1 MRYHLESTLPIH
13 AFQPLGGRHSPFKHG
28 MTLEGGGGGGILGGI
43 GDAIGGIAEGIGDA
57 LAGVD
62 KAVGDVVPGG
72 WGTIA
77 AIAVPYAAP
86 MITGA
91 ALTAGQAAAL
101 AAGTSAA
108 TGAIRGEDP
117 EDILKGA
124 ALAGASSYGLNTLF
138 GDAGYVP
145 DEGSPYIDGTPPP
158 ARDFDYIPDA
168 PRDFDYVPDAPVR
181 DFDTTDIPSSDVPSR
196 DFDTTETPSRDFDVG
211 TFGEIPP
218 ETFVPRDF
226 DYVSSTSP
234 EVIAASST
242 PTSLS
247 LEEELRRMYEANI
260 NDLGAGTSPYGEANE
275 LPSVNESAKDPFR
288 NPSTNFLENP
298 KDYLADKSLQLQF
311 KAEDTLDYLKN
322 APENAYKYLRDTPIK
337 EMGSDLY
344 DFAGRNYKEIGLG
357 ALALSGMG
365 GQQPQQEG
373 QPVAIDSRYTGGY
386 GSSGGVASPYLLRN
400 RVTASNI
407 YDYENPYNRYGITNR
422 RYAKGGEVK
431 HFAFGG
437 ISNALTKI
445 TQPIEKAIIRPVG
458 QALPFLKDVAPYAGI
473 LAAPFIAN
481 PAMAVGVGA
490 LSSGFGRPG
499 TGFDM
504 KRALM
509 GGIAAYGASTL
520 GAGIEAAGTEPTKPL
535 VDTLAES
542 YAVPGTEVPVST
554 AAPKGFFRDTDAMQ
568 RGVGNLLSSDSD
580 AAMSRFGT
588 KASIFKSG
596 VPIVMGTSGM
606 MAIDEANKMR
616 EEAELAA
623 GPARQSQADMLA
635 RISKGKKRAEQA
647 VRENPYMYAAG
658 GLTGAL
664 GTVSTDGGSVAP
676 PTNNPVVPVP
686 MPQQPGDLPIQ
697 NIPKDVSNNPL
708 PPGFVPP
715 SGPSTSALVDFFNPK
730 TGQKVT
736 VGSGGYTPPAG
747 FYDVTGLNPDKYPT
761 ETVRPPD
768 ASTGYR
774 PPFIPPNQYLLK
786 NRLSN
791 IYSRMPARPQP
802 RPMGGL
808 SSLIQRPRFMP
819 RRTFAMGGQVDDELG
834 GDYSA
839 MGMDQGNMQKGLFGM
854 GYAAGGTP
862 RFLSGGGDGMSDSIP
877 ATIEGTQEARLADGE
892 FVIPADVVSHLGN
905 GSSKAGAKQLY
916 SMMDRVRKA
925 RTGNEKQGRQIKP
938 NKMMPA

>member
-13 AFQPLGGRHSPFKHG
+13 AFQPLGGRHSPFKQG

-72 WGTIA
+72 WGTVA
-77 AIAVPYAAP
+77 AIAVPYLAPQAMMGSLATTLGSEAA
-86 MITGA
+86 A
-91 ALTAGQAAAL
+91 AAAL
-101 AAGTSAA
+101 SAGTSAA

-117 EDILKGA
+117 EDILKSA
-124 ALAGASSYGLNTLF
+124 ALSGATSYGLNSLF

-145 DEGSPYIDGTPPP
+145 DEGSPYINGVPP
-158 ARDFDYIPDA
+158 DMDLNA
-168 PRDFDYVPDAPVR
+168 PHIDVPDGERLLTPDSAYTPDTVPN
-181 DFDTTDIPSSDVPSR
+181 FDADVIQPDLSVFNPYI
-196 DFDTTETPSRDFDVG
+196 DSPDGLTQLGYSPEQLASITSTPSALSQEEQYEKFYKEFLNNPQNPRPDFLQN
-211 TFGEIPP
+211 PLQN
-218 ETFVPRDF
+218 
-226 DYVSSTSP
+226 VSNR
-234 EVIAASST
+234 ASDA
-242 PTSLS
+242 
-247 LEEELRRMYEANI
+247 Y
-260 NDLGAGTSPYGEANE
+260 
-275 LPSVNESAKDPFR
+275 
-288 NPSTNFLENP
+288 
-298 KDYLADKSLQLQF
+298 DYLTEKSL
-311 KAEDTLDYLKN
+311 
-322 APENAYKYLRDTPIK
+322 K

-344 DFAGRNYKEIGLG
+344 DFAGRNKLELGLG
-357 ALALSGMG
+357 ALALSSMG
-365 GQQPQQEG
+365 GRQPQPQPQG
-373 QPVAIDSRYTGGY
+373 SPVAADSRYTGGY

-400 RVTASNI
+400 RVTASNV
-407 YDYENPYNRYGITNR
+407 YDYENPFDRYATVNR

-437 ISNALTKI
+437 ISNALTRAF
-445 TQPIEKAIIRPVG
+445 QPIEKAIVQPVG

-542 YAVPGTEVPVST
+542 YAVPGTEVPAST

-580 AAMSRFGT
+580 AATKAFGT

-635 RISKGKKRAEQA
+635 RIAKGKKRAEEA
-647 VRENPYMYAAG
+647 VRANPYMY
-658 GLTGAL
+658 
-664 GTVSTDGGSVAP
+664 
-676 PTNNPVVPVP
+676 
-686 MPQQPGDLPIQ
+686 
-697 NIPKDVSNNPL
+697 
-708 PPGFVPP
+708 
-715 SGPSTSALVDFFNPK
+715 
-730 TGQKVT
+730 
-736 VGSGGYTPPAG
+736 
-747 FYDVTGLNPDKYPT
+747 
-761 ETVRPPD
+761 
-768 ASTGYR
+768 
-774 PPFIPPNQYLLK
+774 
-786 NRLSN
+786 
-791 IYSRMPARPQP
+791 
-802 RPMGGL
+802 
-808 SSLIQRPRFMP
+808 
-819 RRTFAMGGQVDDELG
+819 AMGGQVDDELG

-877 ATIEGTQEARLADGE
+877 ATINGTQEARLADGE

>member
-1 MRYHLESTLPIH
+1 MRYHLESILPIH

-28 MTLEGGGGGGILGGI
+28 MTLEGGGGGIISSI
-43 GDAIGGIAEGIGDA
+43 GDAIGGVVEGIGDA

-62 KAVGDVVPGG
+62 SFVGDTIPGG

-101 AAGTSAA
+101 AAGTRAA

-124 ALAGASSYGLNTLF
+124 ALAGATSYGLGSLGGENIDLPSETPYVDMSDTGTLLTPESVPLEATVQASP
-138 GDAGYVP
+138 DSAYTPDTVP
-145 DEGSPYIDGTPPP
+145 D
-158 ARDFDYIPDA
+158 FDADVTA
-168 PRDFDYVPDAPVR
+168 SAQ
-181 DFDTTDIPSSDVPSR
+181 PSVDV
-196 DFDTTETPSRDFDVG
+196 V
-211 TFGEIPP
+211 PP
-218 ETFVPRDF
+218 ELNLGNLYQDLPDGATQLS
-226 DYVSSTSP
+226 YSP
-234 EVIAASST
+234 EVLASST
-242 PTSLS
+242 QPTLS
-247 LEEELRRMYEANI
+247 PEEELRRMYEANI

-275 LPSVNESAKDPFR
+275 LSSVNESAKDPFR

-344 DFAGRNYKEIGLG
+344 DFAGRNKLELGLG
-357 ALALSGMG
+357 ALALSSMG
-365 GQQPQQEG
+365 GQQPQPSPAG
-373 QPVAIDSRYTGGY
+373 YSSGYSPYTGGY

-400 RVTASNI
+400 RITASNV
-407 YDYENPYNRYGITNR
+407 YDYENPFDRYATVNR

-437 ISNALTKI
+437 ISNALTRF
-445 TQPIEKAIIRPVG
+445 TQPIEKAIVQPVG
-458 QALPFLKDVAPYAGI
+458 QALSFLKDVAPYAGI
-473 LAAPFIAN
+473 LAAPFITS
-481 PAMAVGVGA
+481 PAMAVGVGS

-509 GGIAAYGASTL
+509 GGIAAYGASTV
-520 GAGIEAAGTEPTKPL
+520 GAGLEAAGTEPTKPL

-580 AAMSRFGT
+580 AAT
-588 KASIFKSG
+588 KAFSTKAGTFKSG
-596 VPIVMGTSGM
+596 IPLVMGTSGM

-616 EEAELAA
+616 EEAERSA
-623 GPARQSQADMLA
+623 GVGRQEQADMLA
-635 RISKGKKRAEQA
+635 RISKGRKRAEEA
-647 VRENPYMYAAG
+647 VRANPYMYAM
-658 GLTGAL
+658 
-664 GTVSTDGGSVAP
+664 GGS
-676 PTNNPVVPVP
+676 
-686 MPQQPGDLPIQ
+686 
-697 NIPKDVSNNPL
+697 
-708 PPGFVPP
+708 
-715 SGPSTSALVDFFNPK
+715 
-730 TGQKVT
+730 
-736 VGSGGYTPPAG
+736 
-747 FYDVTGLNPDKYPT
+747 
-761 ETVRPPD
+761 
-768 ASTGYR
+768 
-774 PPFIPPNQYLLK
+774 
-786 NRLSN
+786 
-791 IYSRMPARPQP
+791 
-802 RPMGGL
+802 
-808 SSLIQRPRFMP
+808 
-819 RRTFAMGGQVDDELG
+819 VDDELG

-839 MGMDQGNMQKGLFGM
+839 MGMDQGNMQKGLFGL

-877 ATIEGTQEARLADGE
+877 ATIEGKQEARLADGE

-938 NKMMPA
+938 NKLMPA